1 MNLLK
6 FFRWVVVTLCGLF
19 LLMVLSLLPDIP
31 GCKRFNR
38 YASYKSLKELTEAE
52 AEDIQRIVPFQQ
64 DGSNY
69 TAVLVRPCRSL
80 ASGPAVLIYNEDGK
94 LIDRNLDIGDY
105 GYRSGRGRNDWKFS
119 PWSREDVADKNV
131 GQKVKRLGAD
141 AKKVAISHLEKEDDG
156 SKTIRPIGSPG
167 LPFSSPTNT
176 NSGLFGGHD
185 VLVAKGLVAIKTIK
199 MPKMTF
205 ERKPLS
211 DILSS
216 VYKQCN
222 LRLTEEWGFGVGL
235 SFSGVDLNERY
246 NFEIPELSIYEVFLF
261 IAQRVDANVR
271 YEDGRIYMEGLRDE
285 RN

>member
-131 GQKVKRLGAD
+131 GQKVKRLGAEE
-141 AKKVAISHLEKEDDG
+141 V
-156 SKTIRPIGSPG
+156 R
-167 LPFSSPTNT
+167 
-176 NSGLFGGHD
+176 GG
-185 VLVAKGLVAIKTIK
+185 K
-199 MPKMTF
+199 
-205 ERKPLS
+205 
-211 DILSS
+211 
-216 VYKQCN
+216 
-222 LRLTEEWGFGVGL
+222 
-235 SFSGVDLNERY
+235 
-246 NFEIPELSIYEVFLF
+246 
-261 IAQRVDANVR
+261 
-271 YEDGRIYMEGLRDE
+271 
-285 RN
+285 